1 MYFLCA
7 SVEERGTLLG
17 HSRGTVRLAPSLSPW
32 VLIGYIQFIMRSVL
46 IKTDL
51 IINWIWHRG
60 EIVQRGNRHLDNL
73 NFCVTPSTQV
83 PRATQNL
90 PASAVAEIS

>member
-1 MYFLCA
+1 MHQLPELGNFDICHLESLC
-7 SVEERGTLLG
+7 G
-17 HSRGTVRLAPSLSPW
+17 
-32 VLIGYIQFIMRSVL
+32 FD
-46 IKTDL
+46 IKRPG
-51 IINWIWHRG
+51 NKYGHRG

-83 PRATQNL
+83 PRASQNL

>member
-1 MYFLCA
+1 MQIPEKYKAKFD
-7 SVEERGTLLG
+7 
-17 HSRGTVRLAPSLSPW
+17 
-32 VLIGYIQFIMRSVL
+32 VLRAFE
-46 IKTDL
+46 
-51 IINWIWHRG
+51 